1 MLLYSFKY
9 LIILTLKLLN
19 YLEDNKENYKVSI
32 LNKNQRIKL

>member
-19 YLEDNKENYKVSI
+19 YLEDNKENHKVSI